1 MVEPHGGVLVD
12 RTVSSTHEA
21 QLRESVKNGPHI
33 HLSWEELQEARNI
46 TVGRFSPLTGFLT
59 RNDFLKVLNDM
70 TLEDGTTW
78 PLPITLTV
86 GIETAEGLAPGEKA
100 GLRAPDGTLVGV
112 IDVTEVFKHNPEA
125 AAEQVFGTSNPSHPG
140 VRRYLD
146 REPFIVGGPIFLFDV
161 NREND
166 HDLRPAE
173 SRVLFRHR
181 GWERIVG
188 FQTRNVPHRG
198 HEYIQRSALEQ
209 ADGLLIQPKLGDKKV
224 DDYHND
230 VILGGYEALIGNYY
244 KSNRVV
250 FSVFTNKMYYAGPRE
265 ALFDAIV
272 RKNQGCTH
280 FVIGRDH
287 AGVGNYYGEFDAHH
301 IFDQVADLGI
311 EPAFYDYSFYCT
323 VCDGMTSRKIC
334 PHGDEDRVYPNGT
347 DIREDIRDG
356 QRPSEKVMRPEVAD
370 YVMAQDEPFVTE
382 EDK

>member
-1 MVEPHGGVLVD
+1 MLEPHGGTLVD
-12 RTVSSTHEA
+12 RTVSDTHEA
-21 QLRESVKNGPHI
+21 QLRESVESGPHI
-33 HLSWEELQEARNI
+33 HLSWDELQEARNI
-46 TVGRFSPLTGFLT
+46 AVGRFSPLTGFLT

-86 GIETAEGLAPGEKA
+86 GMETAEGLTPGEKA
-100 GLRAPDGTLVGV
+100 GLRAPDGTLVGA
-112 IDVTEVFKHNPEA
+112 IDVSEVFKHNPEA
-125 AAEQVFGTSNPSHPG
+125 AAEQVFGTDDPSHPG
-140 VRRYLD
+140 VARYLD
-146 REPFIVGGPIFLFDV
+146 REPFVVGGPIFLFDAE
-161 NREND
+161 REND

-181 GWERIVG
+181 GWDRIVG
-188 FQTRNVPHRG
+188 FQTRNVPHRA

-230 VILGGYEALIGNYY
+230 VILGGYETLIENYY
-244 KSNRVV
+244 KPDRVV

-287 AGVGNYYGEFDAHH
+287 AGVGNYYGEFDAHR
-301 IFDQVADLGI
+301 IFDQVADIGI

-323 VCDGMTSRKIC
+323 ICDGMTSRKIC
-334 PHGDEDRVYPNGT
+334 PHDDEDRVYPSGT

-356 QRPSEKVMRPEVAD
+356 RRPSEKVMRPEVAD

-382 EDK
+382 ADR